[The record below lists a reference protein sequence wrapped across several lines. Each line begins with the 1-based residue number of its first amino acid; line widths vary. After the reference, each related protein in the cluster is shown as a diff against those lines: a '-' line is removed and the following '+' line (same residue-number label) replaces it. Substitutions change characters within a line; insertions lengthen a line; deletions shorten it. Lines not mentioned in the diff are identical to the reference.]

1 MIEAAITWVMH
12 HPLEGVAVLAVL
24 SVVIGLVLVPGLHE
38 VTDHGHP
45 KC

>member
-1 MIEAAITWVMH
+1 
-12 HPLEGVAVLAVL
+12 VAVLAIA
-24 SVVIGLVLVPGLHE
+24 SIVIGLVLVPGLHE